1 MKTYLSAA
9 EATTWRRLMEDARSV
24 TIMGH
29 ASPDGDAM
37 GSSLGLW
44 WCLKQAGKEAC
55 VVVPDLY
62 PDFLRWMPGI
72 GDVVIAN
79 RAAKR
84 AYHKVTDADLV
95 VCLDFAETK
104 RVEDLSPALEARRGP
119 VIVVDHHTRPVM
131 TPALLVSDPGASSTA
146 EMVYLL
152 LRQLGQ
158 TDTLPTE
165 AAQCLY
171 CGMMTDTGAF
181 TYNSTR
187 PEIFLIVA
195 GLLEHGVDKDKIYR
209 NVYMNFSADRMR
221 LEGHILKDKMVYF
234 DDLHASL
241 FTLTREE
248 MKTYNFKKGDAEG
261 FVNLPLNIKGTRL
274 SISLRED
281 TEKPVVRVSLRSVG
295 DFPCNRMAA
304 EFFGGGGHL
313 NASGG
318 TLHMT
323 IDEAVAQ
330 AGKAIRAYRD
340 LLTKDDA
347 RP

>member
-1 MKTYLSAA
+1 MKTYLSAQDT
-9 EATTWRRLMEDARSV
+9 ATWQQLLGRARSV

-37 GSSLGLW
+37 GSALGLW
-44 WCLKQAGKEAC
+44 WCLKQQGKEAC

-72 GDVVIAN
+72 KEVVIAG
-79 RAAKR
+79 RAPQR
-84 AYHKVTDADLV
+84 ARRHIESADLV
-95 VCLDFAETK
+95 FCLDFAETT

-119 VIVVDHHTRPVM
+119 VIVVDHHTHPRM
-131 TPALLVSDPGASSTA
+131 EPALLVSDPGASSTA
-146 EMVYLL
+146 EMMYLL
-152 LRQLGQ
+152 LRQLGYAE
-158 TDTLPTE
+158 TMPTE

-187 PEIFLIVA
+187 PEVFLIVA
-195 GLLEHGVDKDKIYR
+195 GLLERGVDKDKIYR

-248 MKTYNFKKGDAEG
+248 MKAYHFKKGDAEG

-304 EFFGGGGHL
+304 EFFGGGGHV

-318 TLHMT
+318 TLHCT
-323 IDEAVAQ
+323 IDEAVVQ
-330 AGKAIRAYRD
+330 AEKAIRAYSE
-340 LLTKDDA
+340 LLT
-347 RP
+347 RTENPS